1 MNRGP
6 KMTIN
11 QPNPNHLSVDS
22 LKQEAQRAARLQD
35 WGDREFEPPLL
46 KFIDCFNEVHSGGDT
61 KTAEMMRFHFK
72 NAQRSILVNRLHI
85 QDNFNKQPEILKTP
99 VRRPLFIIGMART
112 GSTLLHR
119 LISQDPDCRH
129 LQYWEMNHPFY
140 SHNIGLNHEARSIKL
155 SELKINEIY
164 MRLPELHHI
173 HEIKA
178 TAPEECNILMRH
190 SFCSLYLASE
200 WNLPRYAQWLV
211 EHDMTDSYRYYRKV
225 LQLLLHHK
233 PGRFTVLKCPSH
245 LLNLA
250 AILKVFPDA
259 NFLWIHRDPLKS
271 FPSYLNLLSV
281 FWGNKPN
288 DKQFIDFI
296 FNYSLRAVETGMK
309 VEKTIPSRQLM
320 HLSYK
325 ELMKD
330 PAAGIRNIYDTF
342 DYPVTTGMDTKIKDW
357 LKENARHKHGVHK
370 YSPEKFG
377 LNETLIREKF
387 NRYYDHF
394 GHLL

>member
-1 MNRGP
+1 
-6 KMTIN
+6 MTTN
-11 QPNPNHLSVDS
+11 NTNTNDLTVET
-22 LKQEAQRAARLQD
+22 LKEEAQRAARLHD
-35 WGDREFEPPLL
+35 WGDLEFEPPLRQ
-46 KFIDCFNEVHSGGDT
+46 FIECFKEVHNAGGAG

-85 QDNFNKQPEILKTP
+85 QDNFKNRPEIQETP
-99 VRRPLFIIGMART
+99 IRRPLFIVGLART

-119 LISQDPDCRH
+119 LISQDPGSRE
-129 LQYWEMNHPFY
+129 LQYWEMNHPYY

-155 SELKINEIY
+155 AELKIKEIY

-211 EHDMTDSYRYYRKV
+211 NHDMTESYRYYRKV
-225 LQLLLHHK
+225 LQLLLQHK
-233 PGRFTVLKCPSH
+233 PGHFPVLKCPSH

-250 AILKVFPDA
+250 AILEVFPDA
-259 NFLWIHRDPLKS
+259 NILWLHRDPVKS

-281 FWGNKPN
+281 FWGNKPA
-288 DKQFIDFI
+288 DKRFVDFI
-296 FNYSLRAVETGMK
+296 FDYSLRAVETGMQ
-309 VEKTIPSRQLM
+309 VEKTVPSHRLQ
-320 HLSYK
+320 HVSYK

-330 PAAGIRNIYDTF
+330 PAAGIKTIYDTF
-342 DYPVTTGMDTKIKDW
+342 DYPVTTGMDTKIRQW
-357 LKENARHKHGVHK
+357 LEENARHKHGVHK

-377 LNETLIREKF
+377 LDESRIREKF
-387 NRYYDHF
+387 SGYIDRF